1 MSNLEKIL
9 IDFAYDF
16 QLLLESKV
24 ITSDMIATRELADT
38 IEVTSFYT
46 NERNFKVVLRG
57 VDYINMI
64 EDGRKAGK
72 MPPIRAILNWIE
84 IKPILPRP
92 GLDKDITNN
101 QLAFLIARKIGNEGV
116 PGKKLIS
123 QTLDEMLDT
132 YRPLLE
138 QAILKD
144 IERGIYKMMET
155 EFFGYKN
162 IKIKLK

>member
-1 MSNLEKIL
+1 MSSLEQIL

-16 QLLLESKV
+16 QLLLESKI
-24 ITSDMIATRELADT
+24 ITADMIATRELADSM
-38 IEVTSFYT
+38 EVTSFYV
-46 NERNFKVVLRG
+46 NEKNFKVILRG

-72 MPPIRAILNWIE
+72 MPPIQAILNWIE

-92 GLDKDITNN
+92 EFDRDITNN

-123 QTLDEMLDT
+123 QTLDEMIDT
-132 YRPLLE
+132 YRPLLKA
-138 QAILKD
+138 AILKD
-144 IERGIYKMMET
+144 IEKGIYKMMET

>member
-16 QLLLESKV
+16 QLLLENN
-24 ITSDMIATRELADT
+24 IINADMIATRELADSM
-38 IEVTSFYT
+38 EVTSFYV
-46 NERNFKVVLRG
+46 NEKNFKVILRG

-72 MPPIRAILNWIE
+72 MPPIQAILNWIE

-92 GLDKDITNN
+92 EFDRDITNN

-123 QTLDEMLDT
+123 QTLDEMIDT
-132 YRPLLE
+132 YRPLLKT
-138 QAILKD
+138 AILKD
-144 IERGIYKMMET
+144 IEKGIYKMMET

>member
-1 MSNLEKIL
+1 MSSLEQIL

-24 ITSDMIATRELADT
+24 ITSDIIATRELADT

-72 MPPIRAILNWIE
+72 MPPIQAILNWIE

-92 GLDKDITNN
+92 EFDRDITNN

-123 QTLDEMLDT
+123 QTLDEMIDT
-132 YRPLLE
+132 YRPLLKT
-138 QAILKD
+138 AILKD
-144 IERGIYKMMET
+144 IEKGIYKMMET

>member
-1 MSNLEKIL
+1 MTNLEKML

-16 QLLLESKV
+16 QLLLETN
-24 ITSDMIATRELADT
+24 IINADMIATRELADT
-38 IEVTSFYT
+38 IEVTSFYK
-46 NERNFKVVLRG
+46 NEKNFKVILRG

-64 EDGRKAGK
+64 EDGRRAGK
-72 MPPIRAILNWIE
+72 MPPLRAILNWIE

-92 GLDKDITNN
+92 EYDREITNN

-123 QTLDEMLDT
+123 KTLDEMLDT
-132 YRPLLE
+132 YRPLLKE
-138 QAILKD
+138 AILKD
-144 IERGIYKMMET
+144 IEKGIYKMIET
-155 EFFGYKN
+155 EFYGYKN